1 MTSPVDARR
10 ACVRAPESQVVQD
23 LMRTHGRIATRSA
36 RILRAH
42 GVTEQQYQL
51 LRILYGADASG
62 PPCLELARQL
72 MSPPP
77 NLSRLLD
84 RLVRLGWVQRLR
96 DAPDRRVVT
105 VQLTDR
111 GWRRMERLAPLV
123 AEFYRE
129 RFAHLTDPELL
140 ELARLLRKAGGES

>member
-1 MTSPVDARR
+1 
-10 ACVRAPESQVVQD
+10 
-23 LMRTHGRIATRSA
+23 MRTHGRIATRSA
-36 RILRAH
+36 RILRAN

-51 LRILYGADASG
+51 LRILYGAGVSR
-62 PPCLELARQL
+62 PPCLELAREL
-72 MSPPP
+72 MIPPP

-84 RLVRLGWVQRLR
+84 RLVRLGWVRRLR

-111 GWRRMERLAPLV
+111 GWRRMERLEPLV
-123 AEFYRE
+123 AEFYHE
-129 RFAHLTDPELL
+129 RFAHMTDPELL